1 MQPINI
7 KYIAGF
13 FDGEGCI
20 VKKSYFKKNGRGKRY
35 NTTTIRMEICNTYF
49 TLIEKCY
56 KFFKE
61 GHICNIP
68 PRKIKHGWS
77 KPQKRWQLTHRQAY
91 RVLKQLLPYLLH
103 MDKIKKAKEVIK
115 YYER

>member
-49 TLIEKCY
+49 PLIEKCY

-103 MDKIKKAKEVIK
+103 MDKIKKRK
-115 YYER
+115 RL